1 MTMGSKLDATW
12 SKANKYQYFILN
24 KNLLTKFDFP
34 ISHSILHSLSFFQ
47 IKKTQK
53 KSKITHGKNF
63 LVGRLLSVIV
73 YTKYYTL
80 DYHIFKKK

>member
-24 KNLLTKFDFP
+24 KNLLLFP
-34 ISHSILHSLSFFQ
+34 IVFYTHYLFSKL
-47 IKKTQK
+47 KKTQK

>member
-47 IKKTQK
+47 IKKKLKINQK
-53 KSKITHGKNF
+53 SPMEKTF
-63 LVGRLLSVIV
+63 
-73 YTKYYTL
+73 
-80 DYHIFKKK
+80 

>member
-47 IKKTQK
+47 IKKN
-53 KSKITHGKNF
+53 SKEIKNHPWKT
-63 LVGRLLSVIV
+63 LSSWQAAECDCLYQILHFGLS
-73 YTKYYTL
+73 Y
-80 DYHIFKKK
+80 I